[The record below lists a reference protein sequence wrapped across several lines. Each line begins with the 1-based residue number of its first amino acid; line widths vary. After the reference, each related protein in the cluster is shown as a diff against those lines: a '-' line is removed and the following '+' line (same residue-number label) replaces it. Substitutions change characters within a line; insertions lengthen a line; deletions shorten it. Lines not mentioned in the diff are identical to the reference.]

1 MTSVVQVHGIHVE
14 AHDDQDAEPIDLT
27 RWADLLARGLDH
39 EGVTGAAEAN
49 LVFVDRD
56 TIARLK
62 VDHLDGDGE
71 PTDVLAF
78 PIDAG
83 DVGVDGSLDIPRM
96 VGDIVICPAYARA
109 NTTLDSLDD
118 EIALLVVHGLLHLL
132 GHDHADPDEKTRMR
146 AHEQVLLDRFHR

>member
-14 AHDDQDAEPIDLT
+14 ARDDQDAEPIDLT
-27 RWADLLARGLDH
+27 RWADLLARSLDH
-39 EGVTGAAEAN
+39 EGVAGAAEAN
-49 LVFVDRD
+49 LVFVDGD

-78 PIDAG
+78 PIDDG
-83 DVGVDGSLDIPRM
+83 DEGGPESLDIPRM
-96 VGDIVICPAYARA
+96 VGDIVICPAYASA
-109 NTTLDSLDD
+109 NTTFDSLDD

-132 GHDHADPDEKTRMR
+132 GHDHADPDEKTRMQ
-146 AHEQVLLDRFHR
+146 AHEQALLDRFHR